1 MSEPAS
7 RSSRQR
13 RLVTMSN
20 SSAIAT
26 IRATLVPAETQLA
39 ARHIGLLAIAGL
51 FRVPVDR
58 WPRVRILLAKDDP
71 RTQELA
77 AHADRYVACF
87 GYADMMAGIPLHDDQ
102 GTYDRPH
109 KLTVYFDPARINALL
124 AQLGDR
130 PWRGERPVVVPLLLV
145 HGPKPPP
152 YLLSAEIPAG
162 EEQRGSFATAAGQ
175 FGIHVRIPND
185 AELVARGASVD
196 HLPSFS
202 PPLRGGE
209 AVVTGTLDWSETLP
223 GWVGKDALAGHRLRM
238 GHQRRQLRRGFS
250 QYYPRGHARRLRSRS
265 T

>member
-1 MSEPAS
+1 M
-7 RSSRQR
+7 RSSPAQTCGSAPGALRQTLR
-13 RLVTMSN
+13 EVLVKSSGDPRL
-20 SSAIAT
+20 
-26 IRATLVPAETQLA
+26 
-39 ARHIGLLAIAGL
+39 
-51 FRVPVDR
+51 
-58 WPRVRILLAKDDP
+58 KDDP

-77 AHADRYVACF
+77 GHADRYVACF
-87 GYADMMAGIPLHDDQ
+87 DYADMMAGIPLHDDQ

-175 FGIHVRIPND
+175 FGMHVRIPTMRSFR
-185 AELVARGASVD
+185 AGCERGSLPELSAAVTRRRSYRHRHTRLERNAAR
-196 HLPSFS
+196 
-202 PPLRGGE
+202 
-209 AVVTGTLDWSETLP
+209 
-223 GWVGKDALAGHRLRM
+223 VGRKMADALAGHRLRM

-250 QYYPRGHARRLRSRS
+250 QYYPRRHARRLRSRS